1 MKYVLLK
8 KVVSLHQHLP
18 KKNKTK
24 DMKKIIIAM
33 AMCLP
38 MAAVA
43 QDNSWEQNTTAVK
56 ENVNPKYLAG
66 AVPEVDGKVVF
77 EMNVK
82 LTKNMKKK
90 DIYDI
95 LLKELTYM
103 TKESN
108 QFEQSTI
115 LPIEDN
121 DYSQIVGSYQ
131 EWLVFKNKPLVLDRT
146 RLFYHLIADIKDGE
160 FSIKMTRIYYL
171 YDEEREPT
179 TYKAEEWITDKYGLN
194 KKKTKTSRVS
204 GKFRIK
210 TIDRKDYIFKRIW
223 KLFEQQIKSS
233 SADSKTYL
241 INI

>member
-1 MKYVLLK
+1 MKRL
-8 KVVSLHQHLP
+8 
-18 KKNKTK
+18 
-24 DMKKIIIAM
+24 IIAM

-56 ENVNPKYLAG
+56 ANVNPKYLAG

-77 EMNVK
+77 ETTIKAPGKTKKQIYDLLLEDMTR
-82 LTKNMKKK
+82 LTKE
-90 DIYDI
+90 D
-95 LLKELTYM
+95 
-103 TKESN
+103 N

-115 LPIEDN
+115 VQLENN

-146 RLFYHLIADIKDGE
+146 RLFYHLIAEIKDGE
-160 FSIKMTRIYYL
+160 ATIKMTRIHYL

-179 TYKAEEWITDKYGLN
+179 PYKAEEWINDKYGLN
-194 KKKTKTSRVS
+194 KKMTKTSRVS

-210 TIDRKDYIFKRIW
+210 TIDRKDY
-223 KLFEQQIKSS
+223 LFNRLTKVLN
-233 SADSKTYL
+233 K
-241 INI
+241 

>member
-1 MKYVLLK
+1 MKRL
-8 KVVSLHQHLP
+8 
-18 KKNKTK
+18 
-24 DMKKIIIAM
+24 IIAM

-56 ENVNPKYLAG
+56 ANVNPKYLAG

-77 EMNVK
+77 ETTIEAPGKTKKQIYDLLLEDMTR
-82 LTKNMKKK
+82 LTKE
-90 DIYDI
+90 D
-95 LLKELTYM
+95 
-103 TKESN
+103 N

-115 LPIEDN
+115 VQLENN

-146 RLFYHLIADIKDGE
+146 RLFYHLIAEIKDGE
-160 FSIKMTRIYYL
+160 ATIKMTRIHYL

-179 TYKAEEWITDKYGLN
+179 PYKAEEWINDKYGLN
-194 KKKTKTSRVS
+194 KKMTKTSRVS

-210 TIDRKDYIFKRIW
+210 TIDRKDY
-223 KLFEQQIKSS
+223 LFNRLTKVLN
-233 SADSKTYL
+233 K
-241 INI
+241 

>member
-1 MKYVLLK
+1 
-8 KVVSLHQHLP
+8 
-18 KKNKTK
+18 
-24 DMKKIIIAM
+24 M

-56 ENVNPKYLAG
+56 ANVNPKYLAG

-77 EMNVK
+77 ETTIEAPGKTKKQIYDLLLEDMTR
-82 LTKNMKKK
+82 LTKE
-90 DIYDI
+90 D
-95 LLKELTYM
+95 
-103 TKESN
+103 N

-115 LPIEDN
+115 VQLENN

-146 RLFYHLIADIKDGE
+146 RLFYHLIAEIKDGE
-160 FSIKMTRIYYL
+160 ATIKMTRIHYL

-179 TYKAEEWITDKYGLN
+179 PYKAEEWINDKYGLN
-194 KKKTKTSRVS
+194 KKMTKTSRVS

-210 TIDRKDYIFKRIW
+210 TIDRKDY
-223 KLFEQQIKSS
+223 LFNRLTKVLN
-233 SADSKTYL
+233 K
-241 INI
+241 